1 MLRFLTAADV
11 LSIVNA
17 CFGLLAM
24 LAVVSGLLVWA
35 FVFIVLALLADGLD
49 GIVARRLGS
58 GQVGEYLEAMA
69 DTVSLTIAPLVF
81 VYGVYVVSQPLAWQL
96 LLVVGMVVF
105 VFCSMTRLSAFH
117 LLKEQQVFVGLPAS
131 ASTIVVIS
139 LAILGPLWF
148 PVWVL
153 VAVLIL
159 LGLMKV
165 SSLPFPKLG
174 RRLTV
179 VACVVILVSLV
190 LVLWRSEIG
199 ALLLLVWVLVYILA
213 GALLARRYPV

>member
-1 MLRFLTAADV
+1 V